1 MVSLKNILSSNSR
14 ISSDL
19 PKGLVAIFVG
29 GTSGIGEYTLK
40 CFAKRTSSPRVYI
53 IGRSQSAANRI
64 VSECKALNPD
74 GTFEFIRADVG
85 LLKEVDDV
93 CRQIRRK
100 EESVNILLMTQG
112 SLAAKYTTTEDLQ
125 LDTSLH
131 YHGRMRFISNLLPQ
145 LKNALHLR
153 RVVSVFGATNEGA
166 IHMEDFQARNLGFI
180 PRRDHVSAMITLG
193 LEEMARQAP
202 SITFIHEFP
211 GLVQTQAVDAW
222 PGALGVI
229 VRFVVFVAG
238 RFICVSQE
246 ECAERHVFLATS
258 SHYPPASGDEKPAIG
273 TAGATGGG
281 VYSLAW
287 DGEAGGSKSQE
298 ALAKLRVAGM
308 DEMLRKHTEGEFK
321 RITGSLSI

>member
-100 EESVNILLMTQG
+100 EESVNILFMTQG

-145 LKNALHLR
+145 LKNAPHLR

-166 IHMEDFQARNLGFI
+166 IHTEDFQARNLGFI

-238 RFICVSQE
+238 RAPCL
-246 ECAERHVFLATS
+246 LATS
-258 SHYPPASGDEKPAIG
+258 SHYPPASGSSDVSGVSAGDEKPAIG